1 MNILFKEEPI
11 LETVRFSVQQ
21 DREVPIPG
29 FFILSSMRNIRSI
42 DELSEHELDEFIRIL
57 AKVRRGM
64 KTVLHIHDVYF
75 FQNED
80 TRHNFHF
87 RMFPRYER
95 MEQF

>member
-42 DELSEHELDEFIRIL
+42 DELSRIRW
-57 AKVRRGM
+57 
-64 KTVLHIHDVYF
+64 VYK
-75 FQNED
+75 NSCKSS
-80 TRHNFHF
+80 
-87 RMFPRYER
+87 
-95 MEQF
+95 